1 MFAFPPFIFYWQR
14 DGSQLSKLFTTCWG
28 LQLQFENISYF
39 FTCRWFPKS
48 WWVLTCIKILKNNL
62 NDFFFKYIQLHSDN
76 LNFVPPLQ
84 GEVTSPDTSAV
95 SHPCK
100 DHNLPFS
107 TSRPRTDM
115 DTAHLWGI
123 VSDDNAASKGR
134 LVRHYHSGCTRGQ
147 QQFVLQNSE
156 DQHMAGWGF
165 CPGYPN
171 TGAGRK
177 HSSIF
182 VLFPLSAYLSSLKIL

>member
-62 NDFFFKYIQLHSDN
+62 NDFFSNRSSCTLTTWILCRHSKVKSPALHLCSQSSMQRPQPTVFYQQAKNGHGHSTSLRHCVSKGCLVRQYHSD
-76 LNFVPPLQ
+76 
-84 GEVTSPDTSAV
+84 
-95 SHPCK
+95 
-100 DHNLPFS
+100 
-107 TSRPRTDM
+107 
-115 DTAHLWGI
+115 
-123 VSDDNAASKGR
+123 
-134 LVRHYHSGCTRGQ
+134 CTRGH

-156 DQHMAGWGF
+156 VQHMAGWGF

-171 TGAGRK
+171 TGAVRK
-177 HSSIF
+177 HFSIF